1 MNIVQ
6 ELLAIIQTKGLT
18 YPTLSAYTL
27 EEALEVGMGSL
38 IFGGSSL
45 LMVLTSFLI
54 PEKEKLSIF
63 RLLSASA
70 IFALL
75 AIAAK

>member
-1 MNIVQ
+1 MKNQDIN
-6 ELLAIIQTKGLT
+6 EYFKKLHNLPESWEI
-18 YPTLSAYTL
+18 YNYDFFD
-27 EEALEVGMGSL
+27 
-38 IFGGSSL
+38 FGASSL
-45 LMVLTSFLI
+45 LMVLISFLI